1 MLAKADVSRGGE
13 QEMPRC
19 DDEDEHR
26 WDPEDDV
33 DEAEGEE
40 EDEDDF
46 APCPYCRRPI
56 YDDAERCPECGAYLS
71 REDEPYRK
79 PWWLIVGVAACLYAV
94 YRWVVRP

>member
-1 MLAKADVSRGGE
+1 
-13 QEMPRC
+13 MPRW
-19 DDEDEHR
+19 DDSVEDGWDAEDE
-26 WDPEDDV
+26 V
-33 DEAEGEE
+33 DEAQGEE
-40 EDEDDF
+40 EQDVF

-56 YDDAERCPECGAYLS
+56 HDDAERCPECGAYLS

>member
-1 MLAKADVSRGGE
+1 
-13 QEMPRC
+13 MPRW
-19 DDEDEHR
+19 DDEDEDG

-33 DEAEGEE
+33 DEAAG

>member
-1 MLAKADVSRGGE
+1 
-13 QEMPRC
+13 MPRW
-19 DDEDEHR
+19 DDEDEDA

-33 DEAEGEE
+33 DEAEGDE
-40 EDEDDF
+40 EDEADF